1 MWQKIN
7 RVKSIHLKKQS
18 NDEGDLRFGT
28 VISSYFEAE
37 IYKSSS
43 TIPISV
49 GDKIMVYQRH
59 DYNEAFEPID
69 TPQSEDVGQFVVSD
83 VFDVSRSVY
92 RFIAYDCLNDLDVDF
107 SARLKEL
114 NDNGSFPML
123 MKDLLDEVAS
133 FSGVPYFFDPT
144 WETNPPFAFRLTIG
158 SFYSDN
164 ITCRDV
170 ISWFAELLG
179 TYVYAR
185 YDNQQIIWGYYGNS
199 RRTHFYADY
208 HYIVT
213 PTDQGTYYDPDR
225 QIDLIPVF
233 YKEDGLSVA
242 NYVTEQVDCVRLLAS
257 DGTVLGQY
265 PSNITNPT
273 NCYYVSGNPLLDAS
287 RNYSDPNLYLFIATT
302 LKNNTALGN
311 TGFINYKPGE
321 VKFFTFR
328 FPYDVGNSML
338 VEPTSGVRYR
348 IPVMSVDITD
358 SEIVVNAFG
367 NKKYTTIPGAYNS
380 TEQVATAMDIRLNN
394 LEENGGS
401 GITVDD
407 SLSTV
412 SENPVQNKVITD
424 ALDGKVSKSGDIIN
438 GGVLFVRN
446 SGGSSAHQGRI
457 VLNNPNI
464 TFEESHTE
472 TVMGE
477 VLFADSATNLF
488 KASVYGNYT
497 AANTCQIVM
506 RARNWVDG
514 EAVLNTLA
522 LSVQA
527 NGTLGVDVT
536 SPQAWRNAI
545 EAVNIAGD
553 KMTGNLTM
561 EGTTS
566 TPRSVIFVD
575 KHITVGTHPSSDT
588 YGGAIRLR
596 DKNSVE
602 IGVLQNVYRT
612 NGTVATQLATKLTVS
627 GSLKQNILQLRVTES
642 GANEI
647 YITSAPAW
655 RKALG
660 LGNSSGAFPLTVAQ
674 GGTGHTNTFT
684 TNTISDIAVAAS
696 GCTITEAHYAQFGKI
711 AMVLMRVKKT
721 TAVSGNVN
729 TNIAT
734 MVAGKRPPFIAVATS
749 GSNHTRTAFMT
760 EAGTCT
766 VNGSISANE
775 SVTFMATY
783 ILAP

>member
-1 MWQKIN
+1 MERFEVYRLVSLEPTSWRKIN

-18 NDEGDLRFGT
+18 NDEGDLRFGA

-49 GDKIMVYQRH
+49 GDKIMVFQRH
-59 DYNEAFEPID
+59 DYNEEFEPID
-69 TPQSEDVGQFVVSD
+69 TPRSEDIGEFVVSD

-164 ITCRDV
+164 ITCRDI
-170 ISWFAELLG
+170 ISWFSELLG

-185 YDNQQIIWGYYGNS
+185 YDSKQIMWGYYGNS

-265 PSNITNPT
+265 PSNITSPT

-311 TGFINYKPGE
+311 TDFINYKPGE

-328 FPYDVGNSML
+328 FPYVVGNSML

-348 IPVMSVDITD
+348 IPVMSIDITD

-407 SLSTV
+407 SLSTI

-424 ALDGKVSKSGDIIN
+424 ALNGKVSKSGDTMTGDLAIEE
-438 GGVLFVRN
+438 
-446 SGGSSAHQGRI
+446 SGSSAKITFGRSDVDAKVVPSSNTPVAEI
-457 VLNNPNI
+457 VFQDKNGASFGAINSTYYGSGKSGFSFTSHAYNSSGTEVANQYFRFLSTTSGINQVQFSDVNAWLSALGLKDTTSVSASSWHTNLSTNAGSTRKYGALFQFNWNLKQTGTVARNATIVTFPNI
-464 TFEESHTE
+464 TFAWAYGVIIKNNSVIGICHATNN
-472 TVMGE
+472 TIIT
-477 VLFADSATNLF
+477 DSAI
-488 KASVYGNYT
+488 S
-497 AANTCQIVM
+497 
-506 RARNWVDG
+506 W
-514 EAVLNTLA
+514 
-522 LSVQA
+522 SS
-527 NGTLGVDVT
+527 GT
-536 SPQAWRNAI
+536 
-545 EAVNIAGD
+545 E
-553 KMTGNLTM
+553 
-561 EGTTS
+561 
-566 TPRSVIFVD
+566 
-575 KHITVGTHPSSDT
+575 
-588 YGGAIRLR
+588 
-596 DKNSVE
+596 
-602 IGVLQNVYRT
+602 
-612 NGTVATQLATKLTVS
+612 
-627 GSLKQNILQLRVTES
+627 
-642 GANEI
+642 
-647 YITSAPAW
+647 YITIILS
-655 RKALG
+655 
-660 LGNSSGAFPLTVAQ
+660 
-674 GGTGHTNTFT
+674 TFV
-684 TNTISDIAVAAS
+684 I
-696 GCTITEAHYAQFGKI
+696 
-711 AMVLMRVKKT
+711 
-721 TAVSGNVN
+721 
-729 TNIAT
+729 
-734 MVAGKRPPFIAVATS
+734 
-749 GSNHTRTAFMT
+749 
-760 EAGTCT
+760 
-766 VNGSISANE
+766 
-775 SVTFMATY
+775 
-783 ILAP
+783 

>member
-1 MWQKIN
+1 MERFEVYRLVSPEQTLWQKIN

-18 NDEGDLRFGT
+18 NDEGDLRFGA

-69 TPQSEDVGQFVVSD
+69 TPQSEDIGQFVVSD

-133 FSGVPYFFDPT
+133 FSGIPYFFDPT

-265 PSNITNPT
+265 PSNITSPT

-287 RNYSDPNLYLFIATT
+287 RNYSDPNLYLFIAIT
-302 LKNNTALGN
+302 LKNNTAIGN
-311 TGFINYKPGE
+311 ADFINYKPGE

-358 SEIVVNAFG
+358 GEIVVNAFG

-407 SLSTV
+407 SLSTI
-412 SENPVQNKVITD
+412 SENPVQNKVITN
-424 ALDGKVSKSGDIIN
+424 ALDGKVSKSGDTMTGELNIDRKEVTN
-438 GGVLFVRN
+438 GAGRLRLIGNRKAKAGTDDAGTSNRPFGGIYIYDGSTDGNGPNDEYNVFYNECTLHSGNNNVYTSYVVR
-446 SGGSSAHQGRI
+446 R
-457 VLNNPNI
+457 L
-464 TFEESHTE
+464 
-472 TVMGE
+472 
-477 VLFADSATNLF
+477 LAD
-488 KASVYGNYT
+488 GT
-497 AANTCQIVM
+497 AAN
-506 RARNWVDG
+506 
-514 EAVLNTLA
+514 
-522 LSVQA
+522 
-527 NGTLGVDVT
+527 NG
-536 SPQAWRNAI
+536 
-545 EAVNIAGD
+545 
-553 KMTGNLTM
+553 
-561 EGTTS
+561 
-566 TPRSVIFVD
+566 F
-575 KHITVGTHPSSDT
+575 
-588 YGGAIRLR
+588 Y
-596 DKNSVE
+596 
-602 IGVLQNVYRT
+602 IGVKTDGSSY
-612 NGTVATQLATKLTVS
+612 VS
-627 GSLKQNILQLRVTES
+627 FAGGGQD
-642 GANEI
+642 
-647 YITSAPAW
+647 AW
-655 RKALG
+655 LEALG
-660 LGNSSGAFPLTVAQ
+660 LIVESTS
-674 GGTGHTNTFT
+674 
-684 TNTISDIAVAAS
+684 TISDILTVGTDVSVSVANFYKF
-696 GCTITEAHYAQFGKI
+696 GRVAQ
-711 AMVLMRVKKT
+711 LRLQLT
-721 TAVSGNVN
+721 RSTAVTSSTAITTLCTLKSGYRP
-729 TNIAT
+729 IAN
-734 MVAGKRPPFIAVATS
+734 APATAATHP
-749 GSNHTRTAFMT
+749 SNTAFIN
-760 EAGTCT
+760 A
-766 VNGSISANE
+766 NGQVRYSGAITANNTLY
-775 SVTFMATY
+775 VYATY
-783 ILAP
+783 ILA